1 MFLDRQDRT
10 QISSM
15 SSAIFMYWYKRVRF
29 LFW

>member
-15 SSAIFMYWYKRVRF
+15 SSAIFMYWPI
-29 LFW
+29 